1 MHKIMKGLQKDH
13 HNLAKVLKI
22 MELQL
27 EHIADGDDSALA
39 LMLDASNYIQSYP
52 DVIHHPKENKV
63 FEVFKSRS
71 KEEAGALDT
80 LTQQHKDMPDTTV
93 KFKEMLDAA
102 INGLGFISRE
112 DLVKKIQDYLE
123 LEKEHMNLE
132 ESVVFPLINET
143 LEDKDWKLLE
153 ELVEA
158 DSDPMFT
165 DKVEETFENLY
176 QSIKA
181 QAL

>member
-1 MHKIMKGLQKDH
+1 MLIFLRFVSISMDLYKSDRSFTMHKIMKGLQKDH

-71 KEEAGALDT
+71 KEEADALDT

-102 INGLGFISRE
+102 INGLGFISRGAV
-112 DLVKKIQDYLE
+112 DFG
-123 LEKEHMNLE
+123 
-132 ESVVFPLINET
+132 VFIFGADRKLYHRDPTSNHCKSST
-143 LEDKDWKLLE
+143 LWCD
-153 ELVEA
+153 
-158 DSDPMFT
+158 
-165 DKVEETFENLY
+165 
-176 QSIKA
+176 
-181 QAL
+181 

>member
-1 MHKIMKGLQKDH
+1 MHMIMKGLQKDH
-13 HNLAKVLKI
+13 QNLAKVLGI

-27 EHIADGDDSALA
+27 ERIAEGDDAALA

-52 DVIHHPKENKV
+52 DLIHHPKENKV
-63 FEVFKSRS
+63 FEVFKYRS
-71 KEEAGALDT
+71 NEEADT
-80 LTQQHKDMPDTTV
+80 FSKLTQQHKDMPDTTV
-93 KFKEMLDAA
+93 KFKEMLDEA

-153 ELVEA
+153 ELIKA
-158 DSDPMFT
+158 DLDPLFT
-165 DKVEETFENLY
+165 DKIEDTFENLY

-181 QAL
+181 QAA

>member
-71 KEEAGALDT
+71 KEEADALDT

-143 LEDKDWKLLE
+143 LEDKDWKMLE
-153 ELVEA
+153 ELIEA
-158 DSDPMFT
+158 DSDPMFSN
-165 DKVEETFENLY
+165 KVEEDFENLY
-176 QSIKA
+176 QFIKV
-181 QAL
+181 QAV